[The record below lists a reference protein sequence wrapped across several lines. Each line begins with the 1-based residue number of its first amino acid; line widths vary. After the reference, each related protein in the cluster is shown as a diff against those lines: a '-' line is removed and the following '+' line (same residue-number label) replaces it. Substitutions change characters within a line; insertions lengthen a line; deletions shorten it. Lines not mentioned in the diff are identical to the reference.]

1 VGETRSTFQRRRRT
15 ITGGLLVAWL
25 GIAVLEWVV
34 EPPPWVEA
42 GLWVGIFLLALG
54 VSLAALVEVRRVA
67 KKVRARKVPPE
78 RLLVQQVNE
87 VRVRA
92 YVREE
97 TLRVLASGAG
107 AGAGIV
113 AIVRFDGLVEPLLFG
128 VAFGILGNTLL
139 GREDRAEQLAIAER
153 GL

>member
-25 GIAVLEWVV
+25 GIGVLEWVV

-54 VSLAALVEVRRVA
+54 VSLTALVEVRRVA
-67 KKVRARKVPPE
+67 RRVRSRRVPPE

-97 TLRVLASGAG
+97 TLRVLASGG
-107 AGAGIV
+107 GG
-113 AIVRFDGLVEPLLFG
+113 G
-128 VAFGILGNTLL
+128 
-139 GREDRAEQLAIAER
+139 GR
-153 GL
+153 GG